1 MDPLSVTTGV
11 LTLIAACN
19 ALASTIAKL
28 NRLRHAPKELE
39 ALETEICALQTCIE
53 DINALVHT
61 HSDNPSGILGKL
73 SLGEHI
79 NDARHKIEQIQQFL
93 DTSVLDLAS
102 SSKIRKSYW
111 LNWQLEFGRLRQ
123 ELRDLRS
130 RLGTCICLYN
140 AAMSRGH
147 SAQLQA
153 LASEGRAMHE
163 LQLQTFQ
170 ALRRE
175 LRASRVAFDTEADKQ
190 YEDNENDSQS
200 TTSKAYP
207 TPLTHL
213 NGRERSDDSPLE
225 SSVIAI
231 AANVDRPRRRSEGSL
246 SVIEDP
252 EEILDEEAILSLGAM
267 SVSSKTNT
275 HKNTDTTIKASRV
288 ILSSARQ
295 EHTFPVNVALRQGSQ
310 CRRPCSCQCHRS
322 SKLKTPDFLRQITGQ
337 LLIGYAGVSSITLPC
352 NEHACAQRQRMA
364 VRFQYN
370 FPVWSLI
377 QRVLTF
383 VSYSSGTF
391 GPENVLRVSRIRPGL
406 DEVFIQ
412 VQSGNIRR
420 LQQLF
425 IQGSA
430 SPLDASDTGWTL
442 LHYAL
447 TAGQLPTVKFLKD
460 CGADVRAEST
470 SRETPIE
477 VAWNRILSGCLDERS
492 ELLLRHVFDNDDE
505 LDERQ
510 FTTLHK
516 IVLGMIGKSLVEEL
530 EITTAN
536 INTTDSSGN
545 TPLAWASARG
555 DHESVTT
562 LLMHGASITTAN
574 DVNAQPIHLA
584 AQTGNIATIRALV
597 HAGADINTVV
607 HRTQMTPIHYAAE
620 YQDCFEHIQGLTE
633 LGARI
638 DGRDYMGW
646 TPLQWAAWRGHLFSL
661 HALLQCGADVN
672 SQTLD
677 GNAAIMLAV
686 ANNSHECVQMLIQ
699 AGADCSVVRH
709 SQWNILH
716 YAAIGGS
723 IDTVYSLKSA
733 DLSAV
738 DLQHL
743 RTRDT
748 GQSVADMLDARLKP
762 LTTADD
768 GTETQDAWKRA
779 WENLTTSSCCKIE
792 EVDNGVASPRCPV
805 RTDTGSIYFDADEQV
820 P

>member
-1 MDPLSVTTGV
+1 
-11 LTLIAACN
+11 
-19 ALASTIAKL
+19 
-28 NRLRHAPKELE
+28 
-39 ALETEICALQTCIE
+39 
-53 DINALVHT
+53 
-61 HSDNPSGILGKL
+61 
-73 SLGEHI
+73 
-79 NDARHKIEQIQQFL
+79 
-93 DTSVLDLAS
+93 
-102 SSKIRKSYW
+102 
-111 LNWQLEFGRLRQ
+111 
-123 ELRDLRS
+123 
-130 RLGTCICLYN
+130 
-140 AAMSRGH
+140 AMSRGH

-153 LASEGRAMHE
+153 LASESRAMHE

-175 LRASRVAFDTEADKQ
+175 LRASRVAFDAEADRQ
-190 YEDNENDSQS
+190 YEDNDNDSQS
-200 TTSKAYP
+200 TTSKDYP
-207 TPLTHL
+207 TPLTHFK
-213 NGRERSDDSPLE
+213 GRRRSDDSPLE
-225 SSVIAI
+225 SSGIAI

-252 EEILDEEAILSLGAM
+252 EETLDEEAILSLGAM
-267 SVSSKTNT
+267 SVSSKTST
-275 HKNTDTTIKASRV
+275 HKDTDTTIKAS
-288 ILSSARQ
+288 
-295 EHTFPVNVALRQGSQ
+295 
-310 CRRPCSCQCHRS
+310 
-322 SKLKTPDFLRQITGQ
+322 Q
-337 LLIGYAGVSSITLPC
+337 LLIGYAGISSTTLPC

-391 GPENVLRVSRIRPGL
+391 GPEHVLRVSRIRPGL

-442 LHYAL
+442 LHYTL
-447 TAGQLPTVKFLKD
+447 SAGQLPTVKFLKD

-492 ELLLRHVFDNDDE
+492 ELLLRDVFDNDAE

-530 EITTAN
+530 EITTAY

-555 DHESVTT
+555 DHESVAT

-638 DGRDYMGW
+638 GGRDYMGW

-661 HALLQCGADVN
+661 QALLQCGADVN

-723 IDTVYSLKSA
+723 IDTVHSLKSA

-762 LTTADD
+762 LTIADD
-768 GTETQDAWKRA
+768 STETHDAWKRA
-779 WENLTTSSCCKIE
+779 WDDLTTSSCCKIE
-792 EVDNGVASPRCPV
+792 EVDNGIGSPRCIV
-805 RTDTGSIYFDADEQV
+805 RSDTDSIYFDADEQA